1 MGSFLKEHTIRWRG
15 TDIFHRHQVRLPSFS
30 GWYKWCT
37 YISFP
42 HRFSSPFWESF
53 SDRTVPFP
61 SVQRP
66 VSKCLCRGFTVYLFH
81 ACVFQSFVPLVSRHC
96 CESKFLSPVLNSG
109 RAVNRFPIHQG
120 SHFVVFLH
128 DLNIIQIVMH
138 AD

>member
-1 MGSFLKEHTIRWRG
+1 MITNGVSDR
-15 TDIFHRHQVRLPSFS
+15 IFFT
-30 GWYKWCT
+30 GIKYD
-37 YISFP
+37 Y
-42 HRFSSPFWESF
+42 HRFPVGISGVHISLFL
-53 SDRTVPFP
+53 TVFLHRFGSLFLIEQFRIP

-109 RAVNRFPIHQG
+109 RTVNRFPIHQG